1 VSADPDAVGS
11 DHRFEMG
18 GRLGEGGMGVVYR
31 AHDRQL
37 GRDVALKILRHASGR
52 DLYRF
57 KREFRLLA
65 DIAHPNLVALHELHT
80 AGDQWFV
87 TMELVEGVPFLAWVR
102 PAVDPTAD
110 PDAEL
115 EGPTATVQIPRAGAR
130 SSLLAPLDARR
141 LSAALAQLADGVLA
155 LHASGKLHRDLK
167 PSNVLVRGDGVV
179 KLLDFGLI
187 AEVESIV
194 AERTHEQA
202 AVGTP
207 AYMSPEQAADQP
219 LSEASDWYSVGVMLY
234 EGLTGRRPFEGPIGE
249 IMRRKQDEV
258 PLSPLAIDDDVP
270 PALAELALR
279 LLERDPARRAG
290 GRDILDV
297 LGKEPSPSTRELEQ
311 AVAPTPFV
319 GREAEQAVL
328 ADAFRDAHDRCVA
341 VFVRGPSGIGKSQ
354 LIRRF
359 LDDDCREV
367 LVLEGRCYERESV
380 PFKGLDTVI
389 DALAGVLRR
398 LPDDDVRRVLPPGIA
413 TLQRLFPVLRRV
425 PVIAEASVAALFPP
439 DPQELRSRA
448 FGALRQ
454 LLRVL
459 GPAPVVIAIDDLQW
473 GDADSARFLAE
484 LIHPDAAEGGEPLRV
499 LLVLAHRSDDE
510 LGIAARVRTPP
521 AALPAGDVRTIELAP
536 LADGEARAL
545 VASVAGEVAFAD
557 ALVRDAAGNPL
568 LLVELA
574 RSTQAHAAAPLRLDE
589 MFAQRIA
596 ARSPA
601 ARDIL
606 RTAAVAARPIPIR
619 QLMAA
624 CDLTTIDTELAE
636 LRVERL
642 ARERR
647 SDGGAAHLE
656 LSHDRIRGAVLA
668 TMTAGE
674 IRDRHEALAHALEAG
689 DGTLE
694 LDALVVHWQAAGQ
707 PERAAAYALRAADA
721 AAEAMAFHRAAAL
734 YGIAADHADGEQ
746 RRRLLRRRGESL
758 ASAGQLDEAAAV
770 FAAAIG
776 DAAPDEAL
784 DLQRLR
790 IEQLLRRGH
799 LDDGLALADQALASV
814 GLNLPTSRAAAV
826 RGAVLE
832 RVRLRLRGLDF
843 EARPEA
849 SIAPASL
856 RKIDLLFAT
865 ASGLSTLDPVL
876 GKLLQFRFLR
886 EALDV
891 GEPRRIA
898 IAMCYEVGYLALAGI
913 GRQRQIDRLLRTLEG
928 VVAEVGD
935 PAILALADVA
945 RGLASFLLGN
955 WAAARAQLHAGWS
968 TLRDRG
974 VGMRWELNVAERFLM
989 ASLFYLGETRELVR
1003 QTPLLLREAGRRG
1016 DTYAQHGLRGWRN
1029 NVVWLVQGRVEEAR
1043 AHAEAVAADSPSG
1056 VAVHLHH
1063 YYDLLAQTQIE
1074 LYEGDAPAAW
1084 RRLNGAWPA
1093 LERSQLLRLQSVRIE
1108 AMFLRGRTALARL
1121 RTAGGDKADRLS
1133 KVVAAAARQLGR
1145 EKVAW
1150 ASAFARHL
1158 GAELELGRGHGPGRL
1173 EAAENAYRACD
1184 MALYGDAVRLRRASV
1199 DRGIDAVPA
1208 QAAMR
1213 AQAVVDPA
1221 AMARLLAP

>member
-1 VSADPDAVGS
+1 VSADADRLGS

-18 GRLGEGGMGVVYR
+18 ARLGEGGMGVVYR

-37 GRDVALKILRHASGR
+37 GRDVALKLLRHASGR

-80 AGDQWFV
+80 SGDQWFV

-102 PAVDPTAD
+102 PQPSPLDDDP
-110 PDAEL
+110 EM
-115 EGPTATVQIPRAGAR
+115 EGPTATVQLPTAHGR
-130 SSLLAPLDARR
+130 SSLQSNLDLGRLAD
-141 LSAALAQLADGVLA
+141 ALAQLADGVLA

-167 PSNVLVRGDGVV
+167 PSNVLVRGDGMV

-187 AEVESIV
+187 ADVESI
-194 AERTHEQA
+194 ALERTHEQA

-207 AYMSPEQAADQP
+207 AYMSPEQAADRP
-219 LSEASDWYSVGVMLY
+219 LAEASDWYAVGVMLY
-234 EGLTGRRPFEGPIGE
+234 EALTLRRPFEGPIGE
-249 IMRRKQDEV
+249 VLRRKQDEA

-270 PALAELALR
+270 PVLAELALR
-279 LLERDPARRAG
+279 LLERDPARRAD
-290 GRDILDV
+290 GRDILAA
-297 LGKEPSPSTRELEQ
+297 LGREPSPSTRELEQ

-319 GREAEQAVL
+319 GRDDEQAL
-328 ADAFRDAHDRCVA
+328 LRAAFRDAHERCIA

-354 LIRRF
+354 LVRHF
-359 LDDDCREV
+359 LDHDV
-367 LVLEGRCYERESV
+367 GGALVLEGRCYERESV

-389 DALAGVLRR
+389 DALAGALRR
-398 LPDDDVRRVLPPGIA
+398 MPDDEVTRILPRDIA
-413 TLQRLFPVLRRV
+413 ILQRLFPVLRRV
-425 PVIAEASVAALFPP
+425 PVIAAASAVALFPP

-454 LLRVL
+454 LLRAL
-459 GPAPVVIAIDDLQW
+459 PGPVVIAIDDLQW

-484 LIHPDAAEGGEPLRV
+484 LVHPDPADGGEPLRS
-499 LLVLAHRSDDE
+499 LLVLAHRLDDD
-510 LGIAARVRTPP
+510 LGIAAGVRTPP
-521 AALPAGDVRTIELAP
+521 AVSPAGDVRTIDLGP
-536 LADGEARAL
+536 LGDGEAREL
-545 VASVAGEVAFAD
+545 VASVAGAVAFAD

-568 LLVELA
+568 FLVELA
-574 RSTQAHAAAPLRLDE
+574 RSTQARAAAPLRLDE
-589 MFAQRIA
+589 LFAQRIA
-596 ARSPA
+596 TRSPA
-601 ARDIL
+601 AQDIL
-606 RTAAVAARPIPIR
+606 RTAAVAARPIAIR

-624 CDLTTIDTELAE
+624 CDVTTIDTELAE

-647 SDGGAAHLE
+647 GEGAAQLE
-656 LSHDRIRGAVLA
+656 LSHDRVRTAVLA
-668 TMTAGE
+668 SMTEAE
-674 IRDRHEALAHALEAG
+674 IRERHEALARALETSG
-689 DGTLE
+689 DLE

-707 PERAAAYALRAADA
+707 PGRAAAYALRAADA

-734 YGIAADHADGEQ
+734 YGVAAEHAAGDEQ
-746 RRRLLRRRGESL
+746 RRLLRRRGEAL

-770 FAAAIG
+770 FAAAVPG
-776 DAAPDEAL
+776 ASPDQAL

-790 IEQLLRRGH
+790 IEQLLRRGR
-799 LDDGLALADQALASV
+799 LDEGLALADEALTSV
-814 GLNLPTSRAAAV
+814 GLRLPTSRAAAV

-832 RVRLRLRGLDF
+832 RIRLRLRGLDF
-843 EARPEA
+843 TPRAEAD
-849 SIAPASL
+849 IAPASL

-891 GEPRRIA
+891 GEPRRVA

-913 GRQRQIDRLLRTLEG
+913 GRQRQIDRLVRTLEG

-945 RGLASFLLGN
+945 RGLASFLLGS

-974 VGMRWELNVAERFLM
+974 VGMRWEINVAERFLM

-1003 QTPLLLREAGRRG
+1003 ETPLLLRDAGRRG

-1029 NVVWLVQGRVEEAR
+1029 NVVWLVQGRVAEAR
-1043 AHAEAVAADSPSG
+1043 AHADAVAADSPSG

-1063 YYDLLAQTQIE
+1063 YYDLVAYTQID
-1074 LYEGDAPAAW
+1074 LYEGDAAAAW
-1084 RRLNGAWPA
+1084 RRLDGAWPA

-1108 AMFLRGRTALARL
+1108 AMFLRGRAAVARL
-1121 RTAGGDKADRLS
+1121 RTASGGEAEALRA
-1133 KVVAAAARQLGR
+1133 VIAASARQLGR

-1150 ASAFARHL
+1150 ASAFAQHL
-1158 GAELELGRGHGPGRL
+1158 TAELDLGRGKGPAGL

-1184 MALYGDAVRLRRASV
+1184 MVLFADAVRMRRAAV
-1199 DRGIDAVPA
+1199 DRTIDAVPP

-1213 AQAVVDPA
+1213 AQAIVDPA